1 MIIVS
6 NISPGAGAPW
16 SWGGFLLALPADCS
30 IAFAMKAHYKLLIAL
45 ILGAALGVSLHPYA
59 DTDWI
64 RWISENILSTVGQVF
79 LRSIFMIVVP
89 MVFAGLVLGVY
100 ELGQHQGLGKVISKT
115 LLFTVL
121 SSGASVLIGVALI
134 NLAKPGKSMSIP
146 QDMVG
151 SVEELKTNVSKAKS
165 GLQALIEI
173 VPKNPLHSAVNALD
187 GEMIALM
194 FFALIFG
201 LALSKLPLT
210 GDKSKGAFIV
220 LLEEIYAASL
230 LIVEYVMTWAPYAVF
245 ALVFTSTFKFGY
257 ELLISLLYYVAVVVG
272 ALLIQQFVVYAVLI
286 KTFTKRSPWTF
297 FKDCR
302 EVYIYAFATSSSN
315 ATLPKSLDLAE
326 KKLGITPAI
335 SRFVLTVGS
344 TANQNGTAL
353 FEGITVLFL
362 AQVYGVDLSFA
373 SQAKVVLMSIV
384 AGIGTAGVPGGSLP
398 LIMIVMQQVGVPVEG
413 LGLILG
419 VDRFLD
425 MCRTTINVSGDL
437 VIAALVDSDSHNT

>member
-1 MIIVS
+1 
-6 NISPGAGAPW
+6 
-16 SWGGFLLALPADCS
+16 
-30 IAFAMKAHYKLLIAL
+30 MKVHYKLLIAL
-45 ILGAALGVSLHPYA
+45 VLGAISGVLLHPFSSVEG
-59 DTDWI
+59 I
-64 RWISENILSTVGQVF
+64 RWVSENIFSTIGQIF

-100 ELGQHQGLGKVISKT
+100 ELGQHHGLGRVVSRT

-121 SSGASVLIGVALI
+121 SSGASVLIGVGLI
-134 NLAKPGKSMSIP
+134 NIFRPGTSVSIP
-146 QDMVG
+146 QEV
-151 SVEELKTNVSKAKS
+151 SQNIEELKNNASQAKS

-173 VPKNPLHSAVNALD
+173 VPKNPLAAAVNALD
-187 GEMIALM
+187 GEMLSLM
-194 FFALIFG
+194 FFALVLG
-201 LALSKLPLT
+201 LALSQSLSAKANE
-210 GDKSKGAFIV
+210 KGRFISV
-220 LLEEIYAASL
+220 LEEIYAACL
-230 LIVEYVMTWAPYAVF
+230 LIVEYVMTWSPYAVF
-245 ALVFTSTFKFGY
+245 ALVFTSTFKFGH

-272 ALLIQQFVVYAVLI
+272 ALLLQQFLVYGLLLKV
-286 KTFTKRSPWTF
+286 FSRRSPLQF

-326 KKLGITPAI
+326 TKLGITPAI

-362 AQVYGVDLSFA
+362 AQVYGVQLDFA
-373 SQAKVVLMSIV
+373 AQAKVVLMSVI
-384 AGIGTAGVPGGSLP
+384 AGVGTAGVPGGSLP

-437 VIAALVDSDSHNT
+437 VIAALVDSETTPS

>member
-1 MIIVS
+1 
-6 NISPGAGAPW
+6 
-16 SWGGFLLALPADCS
+16 
-30 IAFAMKAHYKLLIAL
+30 MKTHYKLLLAL
-45 ILGAALGVSLHPYA
+45 GLGAVLGTTLHTIS
-59 DTDWI
+59 DVEWI
-64 RWISENILSTVGQVF
+64 RWISENVFYTIGQVF

-100 ELGQHQGLGKVISKT
+100 ELGQHHGLGKVISKT
-115 LLFTVL
+115 LLFTVI
-121 SSGASVLIGVALI
+121 SSGASVLIGVLLI
-134 NLAKPGKSMSIP
+134 NVAQPGKTVSIP
-146 QDMVG
+146 QEMASG
-151 SVEELKTNVSKAKS
+151 VEDLKNNASQAKS

-173 VPKNPLHSAVNALD
+173 VPKNPLQSAVQALD
-187 GEMIALM
+187 GEMLALM
-194 FFALIFG
+194 FFALVFG
-201 LALSKLPLT
+201 LALSRTAPLKE
-210 GDKSKGAFIV
+210 KSSFISM
-220 LLEEIYAASL
+220 LEELYAASL
-230 LIVEYVMTWAPYAVF
+230 KIVDYVMSWAPYAVF

-257 ELLISLLYYVAVVVG
+257 ELLLSLFYYVLVVVV
-272 ALLIQQFVVYAVLI
+272 ALLLQQFVIYAALLKV
-286 KTFTKRSPWTF
+286 FSKRSPWKF

-315 ATLPKSLDLAE
+315 ATLPKSLELAE

-362 AQVYGVDLSFA
+362 AQVYGVELSFA
-373 SQAKVVLMSIV
+373 SQAKVVLMSVI
-384 AGIGTAGVPGGSLP
+384 AGVGTAGVPGGSLP

-437 VIAALVDSDSHNT
+437 VIAALVDSESKA